1 MVIGPS
7 DNKGE
12 EKGSKGKDH
21 VAQKE
26 KEKTHGKATLG
37 KSKMRKE
44 KEEARGTAR
53 AKEKEGQRKVRRER
67 QTCRK
72 ILLQASGAAD
82 GQWKM
87 AFLLEFRGFTPGLV
101 FTIEPSIYVYSLE
114 FFLGPDI
121 CEVYF
126 C

>member
-1 MVIGPS
+1 MEIGPS

-21 VAQKE
+21 MAQKE
-26 KEKTHGKATLG
+26 KEKTHGKATHG

-44 KEEARGTAR
+44 KEEARGMAR

-72 ILLQASGAAD
+72 SSCRQAVPQMGN
-82 GQWKM
+82 GN
-87 AFLLEFRGFTPGLV
+87 R
-101 FTIEPSIYVYSLE
+101 PSS
-114 FFLGPDI
+114 
-121 CEVYF
+121 
-126 C
+126 